1 MASESRGRGAG
12 GGEGRSSLTGRKL
25 GRRIVF
31 TLATAGVLWF
41 GIQSGQYS
49 TIDLF
54 RLRSR
59 ERVVQKSIDSLSRV
73 VDSLTR
79 YERRLRTDPA
89 LQERVAREV
98 FGMVRGNKELL
109 YRFADSI
116 PDSTSRRRP

>member
-1 MASESRGRGAG
+1 MASEARGRAARDGD
-12 GGEGRSSLTGRKL
+12 GRSRFGGRKL
-25 GRRIVF
+25 GRRIVLGGAAVIV
-31 TLATAGVLWF
+31 TWF
-41 GIQSGQYS
+41 GIQGGQYS

-59 ERVVQKSIDSLSRV
+59 ERVVQKSIDSLSHV
-73 VDSLTR
+73 VESMTR
-79 YERRLRTDPA
+79 FEHRLRTDPA

-116 PDSTSRRRP
+116 ADSASRRRP

>member
-1 MASESRGRGAG
+1 MASEPRRRAARDAG
-12 GGEGRSSLTGRKL
+12 GASRLTGRKL
-25 GRRIVF
+25 GRRIV
-31 TLATAGVLWF
+31 LGAAAVGVVWF
-41 GIQSGQYS
+41 GIQGGQYS

-79 YERRLRTDPA
+79 YDHRLRTDPA

-109 YRFADSI
+109 YRFAD
-116 PDSTSRRRP
+116 